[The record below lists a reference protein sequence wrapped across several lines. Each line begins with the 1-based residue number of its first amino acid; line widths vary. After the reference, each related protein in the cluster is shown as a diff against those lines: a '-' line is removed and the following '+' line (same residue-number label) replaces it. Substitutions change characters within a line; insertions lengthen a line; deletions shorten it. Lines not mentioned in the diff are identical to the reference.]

1 MAVGAG
7 PVSPS
12 IYNYSVLKA
21 TTTFNG
27 VALGNC
33 TEIEMSPEN
42 ESLDHQ
48 SSMSG
53 LKFVDRTVSIS
64 RKLSIR
70 LVMDE
75 WSDHNVRLAVMG
87 PETGAINIYSEPERE
102 GDLVITGTNAVGQKY
117 TWTLASVS
125 FIPSGSINLISEEW
139 ATMEITGTVNAVGGI
154 FGTVARTGGEEE
166 PGP

>member
-1 MAVGAG
+1 MAVGTA
-7 PVSPS
+7 PTSPS

-21 TTTFNG
+21 TVTFEA
-27 VALGNC
+27 VPLGNVS
-33 TEIEMSPEN
+33 EIELTPEN
-42 ESLDHQ
+42 ENLDHQ

-64 RKLSIR
+64 RKLTLR

-87 PETGAINIYSEPERE
+87 PETGTINIYSEPERE
-102 GDLVITGTNAVGQKY
+102 GALVITGTNAVGQMY
-117 TWTLASVS
+117 TWTLGSVS
-125 FIPSGSINLISEEW
+125 FIPTGSLNLISDEW
-139 ATMEITGTVNAVGGI
+139 ATMEITGTVNNVAGI

-166 PGP
+166 PA